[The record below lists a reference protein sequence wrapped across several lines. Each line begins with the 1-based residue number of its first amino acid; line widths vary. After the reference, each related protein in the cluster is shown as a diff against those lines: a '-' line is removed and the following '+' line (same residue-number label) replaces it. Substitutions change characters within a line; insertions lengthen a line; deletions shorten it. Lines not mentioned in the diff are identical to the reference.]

1 MPGVTSLHSY
11 SIIIHIASHDSF
23 HLLASEQTA
32 KNTSLVFPGS
42 SPANTVLYRQ
52 QRPETEGLEGER
64 GTRGREREREK
75 RGRAFHLS
83 FISVTQSSVQCPIQ
97 RLPSI
102 MQNNANPLSRAF
114 TLV

>member
-1 MPGVTSLHSY
+1 MPGVTSLQSY

-32 KNTSLVFPGS
+32 ENTSLVFPGS
-42 SPANTVLYRQ
+42 SPGNTVLYRQ
-52 QRPETEGLEGER
+52 QRPETEGLEGRE
-64 GTRGREREREK
+64 GREGGSEREK